1 MDTTTATAIAVSQC
15 IEANRED
22 IEANARFMTDCIRGV
37 HDHSATFQH
46 LFGVDLVD
54 AGRLG
59 SFRAGCSPAN
69 PEQCYDFL
77 VGCCVTCGPRDVN
90 TILGKDVT
98 KFITEGDRG
107 GFAGVV
113 NLYKVCKKSQWIHK
127 QRLVIVSITKPES
140 RAVRVCM
147 VSEEYFVALVKAL
160 VAHLTDGCDYLGT
173 PFALCTKLYDM
184 FNELSQGI
192 AGDLYVLNFLTKN
205 LNRVVRHH
213 AEAVQLLHMM
223 YGRITK
229 LVTLPPTL
237 VTALRALAPSDSAAP
252 KSKKPAAAAA
262 KPEIVGG
269 RGTFNSEQACL
280 YVMLVIKP
288 AVNTRPGLYLE
299 AAKAAAE
306 GEGFATKNPVREV
319 YRVIGAARVRSL
331 VEERVAVKD
340 LPDLTDLHKS
350 LMLQY
355 CPKADNA
362 VELSRCVQLLRERC
376 LAELGL
382 FDVCFTE
389 FARIDALIE
398 SYVAVYQR
406 PRLVWDGYLPSST
419 EFAEMVRGVIDAP
432 ALPPLTDADARPAL
446 VAEDWIRF
454 LGVILRHVH
463 RGNSLDTVHR
473 ALAVASDPFLRV
485 VQSDRM
491 KEVSYFA
498 LDPDYYEVILCGV
511 IRAIKV
517 SGPYAV
523 YHSIPMYLEAA
534 KQVPEQYEL
543 FKDLGCE
550 ESESMELAEEPSEGR
565 RPARDRRPVDRF
577 RAEPGS
583 SKDTAGA
590 AAVPIS
596 AEGQEEATTADPL
609 PMQAFDEEA
618 DLGEDWMGE

>member
-15 IEANRED
+15 IEANRDD

-46 LFGVDLVD
+46 LFVVELVD

-98 KFITEGDRG
+98 KFITEGDHG
-107 GFAGVV
+107 ILDDII
-113 NLYKVCKKSQWIHK
+113 NLYKVCKKPQWVHK
-127 QRLVIVSITKPES
+127 QKLVIIRITKTES
-140 RAVRVCM
+140 GEVHVCM

-173 PFALCTKLYDM
+173 PFALCTKIYDM

-192 AGDLYVLNFLTKN
+192 AGDAYVLYFYTKKF
-205 LNRVVRHH
+205 NRLRHH

-237 VTALRALAPSDSAAP
+237 VAALKGFAPSDSGA
-252 KSKKPAAAAA
+252 SKPRKAAAAA
-262 KPEIVGG
+262 HAEVVAD
-269 RGTFNSEQACL
+269 RGSINSCL
-280 YVMLVIKP
+280 ARQYGLLVIKP
-288 AVNTRPGLYLE
+288 EAMTRPGLYLE
-299 AAKAAAE
+299 LARAAAD
-306 GEGFATKNPVREV
+306 GSGFAMRNPMREV
-319 YRVIGAARVRSL
+319 WRAIGAARVRSL
-331 VEERVAVKD
+331 VEERVPIKD
-340 LPDLTDLHKS
+340 LPDLTELYKS
-350 LMLQY
+350 LVLQY

-362 VELSRCVQLLRERC
+362 VELSRCVQLLRELC

-398 SYVAVYQR
+398 SYVAVYRR
-406 PRLVWDGYLPSST
+406 PRLVWDGYLPSSE

-432 ALPPLTDADARPAL
+432 ALPPLTDADARPAF

-454 LGVILRHVH
+454 LGVILQHVYK
-463 RGNSLDTVHR
+463 GNSLDTVHR
-473 ALAVASDPFLRV
+473 ALAVLSDPFLRV
-485 VQSDRM
+485 VPSGTM
-491 KEVSYFA
+491 KAVSYFA
-498 LDPDYYEVILCGV
+498 LDPDYYEVVLDGV
-511 IRAIKV
+511 IRAMQM

-523 YHSIPMYLEAA
+523 YHSIPMYLQAT
-534 KQVPEQYEL
+534 QCIPVQYEL

-550 ESESMELAEEPSEGR
+550 ESESMELADEPSGGR
-565 RPARDRRPVDRF
+565 RPARERRPVDRF

-583 SKDTAGA
+583 SKDTAGTA
-590 AAVPIS
+590 AGPIS

-609 PMQAFDEEA
+609 PMQAFDEE
-618 DLGEDWMGE
+618 DVWGGDWMGE